1 MVTHIFVKFVEDTP
15 ESNNDVMTSGQN
27 FDIKKGGKFNFNTI
41 CLHIRTFWQNLSR
54 FIIDPIKTLP
64 YCERMLYFAFI
75 EVKVKKICTL
85 LKIY

>member
-41 CLHIRTFWQNLSR
+41 
-54 FIIDPIKTLP
+54 
-64 YCERMLYFAFI
+64 
-75 EVKVKKICTL
+75 
-85 LKIY
+85 